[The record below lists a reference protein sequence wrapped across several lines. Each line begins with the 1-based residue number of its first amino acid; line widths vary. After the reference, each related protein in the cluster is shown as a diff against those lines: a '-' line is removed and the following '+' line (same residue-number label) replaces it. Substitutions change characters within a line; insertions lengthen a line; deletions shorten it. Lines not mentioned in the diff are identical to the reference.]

1 MATQRPTPVSVD
13 ATVDQQ
19 TPNDILTPD
28 SGEAARL
35 SGLHPK
41 YQRQNP
47 YAFRSEFLS
56 NASFRN
62 QYIQDVYQLGLQSD
76 PALQERAG
84 KEPDLYDRFKTN
96 FESNALNTLYKDVS
110 TGEDLSKAIAQRGAT
125 LAQGQNKAQEIQ
137 QVIAAFPENYQALG
151 FTDGKKLLPQ
161 FQDLG
166 MVNNLIQRD
175 PTVLNQVYDDKFKL
189 FGSELKKAHNVS
201 SVNLSDANDVAKAF
215 AVYENYG
222 SEGLTRYVNYIQNYD
237 PSVAL
242 EQQSFNVRDAHRF
255 FNTPDAQGRQ
265 PKTVMESFI
274 GGPNDPNGQLS
285 WQPQSL
291 SKDLSVSIPKDF
303 NNFSAYFYEDLNPGG
318 LSKLFTSVR
327 PKSTDVNG
335 TPFFHSREEMRA
347 IDSAIAND
355 VPDSE
360 AQSFAFDLMIKARN
374 NEGFSMNDL
383 YDVLANNAEDVVIG
397 DRGDVRYLI
406 DPNKLPKHGKYALEA
421 LMLDLSTGGAKAIM
435 QAPDGKYWVEPDRK
449 QRLQETGYNSILQK
463 GYFAFVDRTN
473 KPVFNEQG
481 QMIGFNE
488 QFDPGLFG
496 NVLMAGGRLQQFATD
511 YGLLPVIDIT
521 SGFLDLV
528 GADGVAEAIQ
538 SSDFTR
544 KVRDFAEFDPYSEVD
559 SFLTGGGAAMM
570 GTDLAAYIAGAMS
583 LGGAVTKGAATL
595 ASGRLASTASQAF
608 KVRTAAKAADY
619 MPNTRFWSVGSNVAK
634 MLKESPSHVKM
645 LNVEIGAAGLEG
657 LGGERRSLF
666 ANPFLDTALG
676 AVGVDSEIEKLYAT
690 SNNLTRLGLDM
701 GASIGAGVIFDN
713 VWAGMKYAG
722 NLGRAKAG
730 KTSRGLEYDA
740 TVKDYKQVAS
750 PEFSPDWRR
759 FWYNAVNGLQDM
771 PLGEL
776 ADSKA
781 NMIAGRAFMNNPD
794 QVETLNDAIVRT
806 SVGLSDLLTPLRGE
820 IEESVKFWDNELGG
834 KMKFTPEQ
842 MTARVD
848 ELYQET
854 VDKIADKMVG
864 MFKHQDPNKR
874 DLIKTFTEALPQS
887 RGLIFPVDLPTDAG
901 LVRVMELADAN
912 ALASRT
918 PHSFVTQIPQPSG
931 EILYSVNRVDDG
943 FWGVQLA
950 EAINRNLNNLG
961 ADETVTRWMK
971 KKGWDVENLTKEQ
984 LTEQQVMIQRVNEVQ
999 GKEVLWRGKRGYV
1012 KDFDDS
1018 GATIR
1023 FVDGEEHTGIRL
1035 RTTKDVPEGDA
1046 VQQATN
1052 VPEATLLDPEA
1063 PKLLGYDPN
1072 VAIRQAFPEPEVQ
1085 QLLRELEQGAPPE
1098 SVLARMRQLGFTEE
1112 EIRARVTGPTQKQLT
1127 KIEARL
1133 RKAQDNTAWSPDTK
1147 ARKIQEIQDEYRA
1160 VQEIADANNESI
1172 SSLYRGVEGT
1182 KSQADNAS
1190 VVKSIETTTSDTPIK
1205 TLAKWWGEAERK
1217 ARQAKDNA
1225 RIVTGRYK
1233 KAFVPGGDSE
1243 TRRAYGLGRN
1253 LVNQVTNLSKVPLAV
1268 NTELARNVLLSLG
1281 SDNNLVENVAKLAYN
1296 KGKIGVLNLQKPG
1309 QVKKNTAV
1317 VWNGE
1322 LYMARQNMDLSDIA
1336 DDPFKLPSVWMDSMD
1351 SRPVLNPYWARTETN
1366 ATLNKITGKLT
1377 PMVETGRGR
1386 FGPVY
1391 RPATDQD
1398 PLSSQVFLNVQ
1409 NLTTKLDESLP
1420 NILQNGYDGILHK
1433 GYNYIEVIN
1442 PSDQAVSVTRVADF
1456 DPTFGARRNSVDTHQ
1471 IC

>member
-1 MATQRPTPVSVD
+1 
-13 ATVDQQ
+13 
-19 TPNDILTPD
+19 
-28 SGEAARL
+28 
-35 SGLHPK
+35 
-41 YQRQNP
+41 
-47 YAFRSEFLS
+47 
-56 NASFRN
+56 
-62 QYIQDVYQLGLQSD
+62 
-76 PALQERAG
+76 
-84 KEPDLYDRFKTN
+84 
-96 FESNALNTLYKDVS
+96 
-110 TGEDLSKAIAQRGAT
+110 
-125 LAQGQNKAQEIQ
+125 
-137 QVIAAFPENYQALG
+137 
-151 FTDGKKLLPQ
+151 
-161 FQDLG
+161 
-166 MVNNLIQRD
+166 
-175 PTVLNQVYDDKFKL
+175 
-189 FGSELKKAHNVS
+189 
-201 SVNLSDANDVAKAF
+201 
-215 AVYENYG
+215 
-222 SEGLTRYVNYIQNYD
+222 
-237 PSVAL
+237 
-242 EQQSFNVRDAHRF
+242 
-255 FNTPDAQGRQ
+255 
-265 PKTVMESFI
+265 
-274 GGPNDPNGQLS
+274 
-285 WQPQSL
+285 
-291 SKDLSVSIPKDF
+291 
-303 NNFSAYFYEDLNPGG
+303 
-318 LSKLFTSVR
+318 
-327 PKSTDVNG
+327 
-335 TPFFHSREEMRA
+335 
-347 IDSAIAND
+347 
-355 VPDSE
+355 
-360 AQSFAFDLMIKARN
+360 
-374 NEGFSMNDL
+374 
-383 YDVLANNAEDVVIG
+383 
-397 DRGDVRYLI
+397 
-406 DPNKLPKHGKYALEA
+406 
-421 LMLDLSTGGAKAIM
+421 
-435 QAPDGKYWVEPDRK
+435 
-449 QRLQETGYNSILQK
+449 
-463 GYFAFVDRTN
+463 
-473 KPVFNEQG
+473 
-481 QMIGFNE
+481 
-488 QFDPGLFG
+488 
-496 NVLMAGGRLQQFATD
+496 
-511 YGLLPVIDIT
+511 
-521 SGFLDLV
+521 
-528 GADGVAEAIQ
+528 
-538 SSDFTR
+538 
-544 KVRDFAEFDPYSEVD
+544 
-559 SFLTGGGAAMM
+559 
-570 GTDLAAYIAGAMS
+570 
-583 LGGAVTKGAATL
+583 
-595 ASGRLASTASQAF
+595 
-608 KVRTAAKAADY
+608 
-619 MPNTRFWSVGSNVAK
+619 
-634 MLKESPSHVKM
+634 
-645 LNVEIGAAGLEG
+645 
-657 LGGERRSLF
+657 
-666 ANPFLDTALG
+666 
-676 AVGVDSEIEKLYAT
+676 
-690 SNNLTRLGLDM
+690 
-701 GASIGAGVIFDN
+701 
-713 VWAGMKYAG
+713 
-722 NLGRAKAG
+722 
-730 KTSRGLEYDA
+730 
-740 TVKDYKQVAS
+740 
-750 PEFSPDWRR
+750 
-759 FWYNAVNGLQDM
+759 
-771 PLGEL
+771 
-776 ADSKA
+776 
-781 NMIAGRAFMNNPD
+781 MNNPD

-918 PHSFVTQIPQPSG
+918 PHSFVTQIPQPTG

-1182 KSQADNAS
+1182 KSQADEAATIKAVNNTILEDIPDAEYDLFIKTGDVS
-1190 VVKSIETTTSDTPIK
+1190 DNLVNKIAKKVIDGEKLTEKETVVFTGKTREINESIAKQAGEQTELATKFVDPTVPDTPIK

-1296 KGKIGVLNLQKPG
+1296 KGKIKVLDRTNLGK
-1309 QVKKNTAV
+1309 VKKNTAV

-1322 LYMARQNMDLSDIA
+1322 LYMARQNLDLSDIRIEK
-1336 DDPFKLPSVWMDSMD
+1336 DEVFGDPHKLPSVWMDSTD
-1351 SRPVLNPYWARTETN
+1351 GRPVLNPYWARTETN

-1420 NILQNGYDGILHK
+1420 NILQKGYDGILHK